1 MAFSKIT
8 DEQVAELRSRIG
20 KPITRVTEPFYR
32 EVNVDAARNYA
43 HAIGDNNPLW
53 LDREY
58 AARTRWG
65 GLLAPPTVLY
75 STENTVSG
83 AVEGLAGVHAMFA
96 GTDWRWFE
104 PIRVGTVMRTV
115 STLKDMVEHKT
126 RFAGRSFQQIY
137 HVQFFDQ
144 HDTKLAEAALA
155 GKPLKQTV
163 WGGIREG
170 MNDLVN
176 VNPVIPETARKI
188 VAAKKAEI
196 AGGMQVFTGPIM
208 GQDGSIKVAAGK
220 SLTDKEIDS
229 INWYVEGVEGQL
241 PGQK

>member
-8 DEQVAELRSRIG
+8 DEQIAELRSRIG
-20 KPITRVTEPFYR
+20 KPVTRVTEPFYR

-58 AARTRWG
+58 GARTRWG
-65 GLLAPPTVLY
+65 GQLAPPTVLY

-115 STLKDMVEHKT
+115 STLKDMV
-126 RFAGRSFQQIY
+126 AG
-137 HVQFFDQ
+137 
-144 HDTKLAEAALA
+144 LNAL
-155 GKPLKQTV
+155 GVGPRDLITILQT
-163 WGGIREG
+163 
-170 MNDLVN
+170 
-176 VNPVIPETARKI
+176 
-188 VAAKKAEI
+188 
-196 AGGMQVFTGPIM
+196 
-208 GQDGSIKVAAGK
+208 IKAAGA
-220 SLTDKEIDS
+220 LQADIEAR
-229 INWYVEGVEGQL
+229 
-241 PGQK
+241 